1 MLLQIRTFASF
12 FLILSILS
20 TGFVTDVR
28 ANDLVP
34 TDDLAGGASV
44 FVFRGSRKRPQERG
58 AFRAS
63 AAGGGSVNA
72 RRERVRN
79 HIAVARK
86 KKADAAK
93 ARAAAVARARAR
105 ERNQKLRLSNTLA
118 ATAEKQ
124 LAEGNIAG
132 ATVNFREALKAN
144 PNNADAKVGLSE
156 ALTATGITTAG
167 DTQNEAA
174 VPYFEEA
181 VKLDAKNESALAKL
195 GEIHDAKGR
204 TAQAIVFYERALKE
218 DPAFTALYLPLG
230 LAYAQEGKAVEA
242 DNYLNKAKAAGFDT
256 SEAQSARIVML
267 SKQGRDAEAL
277 AMIDTVLQA
286 DPQNASAHYQ
296 RGAIYFKTSEN
307 DKAIASY
314 REAVKIDPNLAAAWF
329 DLGVILYNQEKYND
343 ALAAYQTVVKIEPEN
358 YQAQANLASTYRQL
372 ERFAEANAAYKAA
385 EPGNKTN
392 ANLYSEW
399 GYCLGKTNEWDK
411 SVARLNTA
419 RELSPSAIDNNNT
432 GWGYYNAARHDR
444 ANNRPPEESQAKL
457 ELGKQYLETAVQQDP
472 QLDAAQ
478 LNLGATKNSLGDFAG
493 AVAALN
499 AALAL
504 RGDWVIALN
513 QLGLAYRGSNDL
525 TNALVQFQRVST
537 LDTNNAF
544 GLVNLGEVYHLTGNK
559 KEAKKVQDRLKKI
572 NPALANQLNAFF
584 SGKAVVDDA
593 KRRIESK
600 VPRVPGVPRFP
611 F

>member
-1 MLLQIRTFASF
+1 MLVKVRTLASF
-12 FLILSILS
+12 LLIVSILS
-20 TGFVTDVR
+20 TGFVADVR
-28 ANDLVP
+28 GNDLVP
-34 TDDLAGGASV
+34 ESDLSGGASV
-44 FVFRGSRKRPQERG
+44 FVFRGSRKQPQERG
-58 AFRAS
+58 AFRS
-63 AAGGGSVNA
+63 SAGGGASVNA
-72 RRERVRN
+72 RRERVKSQ
-79 HIAVARK
+79 IVTARK

-93 ARAAAVARARAR
+93 ARAAAVARARAAQ
-105 ERNQKLRLSNTLA
+105 RNRQLRLSNTLT

-124 LAEGNIAG
+124 MAEGNVAG
-132 ATVNFREALKAN
+132 ATTNFREALKAN
-144 PNNADAKVGLSE
+144 PNNADAKLGLSD
-156 ALTATGITTAG
+156 ALTSTGITTAG
-167 DTQNEAA
+167 ETQNDAA
-174 VPYFEEA
+174 LTYFEEA
-181 VKLDAKNESALAKL
+181 VKLDPKNASAFAKL

-204 TAQAIVFYERALKE
+204 TAQAIEFYEKALKQ
-218 DPAFTALYLPLG
+218 DPELTSLYMPIG
-230 LAYAQEGKAVEA
+230 LAYAQAGKSTEA
-242 DNYLNKAKAAGFDT
+242 ETYLDKAKAAGFD
-256 SEAQSARIVML
+256 SPEAKMARIQIVAN
-267 SKQGRDAEAL
+267 QGRDAEAL
-277 AMIDTVLQA
+277 TLIDGLVA
-286 DPQNASAHYQ
+286 SEPQNATAHYLKA
-296 RGAIYFKTSEN
+296 AILNKSGQT

-314 REAVKIDPNLAAAWF
+314 RDAVKIEPNLAAAWF
-329 DLGVILYNQEKYND
+329 DLGVIFYNQEKYAD
-343 ALAAYQTVVKIEPEN
+343 ALTAYQTAVKLEPEN

-419 RELSPSAIDNNNT
+419 RELSPDAVDNNNA
-432 GWGYYNAARHDR
+432 GWGYYNAARNDR

-457 ELGKQYLETAVQQDP
+457 ELGIQYLETAVQQDP
-472 QLDAAQ
+472 KLDAAQ
-478 LNLGATKNSLGDFAG
+478 MNLGATKNSLGDFAG
-493 AVAALN
+493 AVTALN

-525 TNALVQFQRVST
+525 TNALVQFQRVSS
-537 LDTNNAF
+537 LDGNNAF

-593 KRRIESK
+593 KRRIENK
-600 VPRVPGVPRFP
+600 VPKVPGVRFP
-611 F
+611 Y